1 MNFLDFFG
9 IRGEIALL
17 AIPKAVPMDDKEIVR
32 LFLARDEAA
41 IKAAVEKYRSYCMK
55 IAENITGSHED
66 AEECV
71 NDALL
76 RAWESIPPKEP
87 ELLSTYLGK
96 LTRNLA
102 INRRKQINTGK
113 RGSGEGVL
121 AFEEL
126 SGMISGG
133 ESVEREFDRKAIA
146 EAINDFLKKLSERKR
161 TLFVR
166 RYWYGESVKDA
177 AAAQGMT
184 ETAAS
189 VALHRLR
196 EKLRDHLRKRGFEI

>member
-1 MNFLDFFG
+1 
-9 IRGEIALL
+9 
-17 AIPKAVPMDDKEIVR
+17 MDDKEIVR

-41 IKAAVEKYRSYCMK
+41 LKAAGEKYRSYCMK

-66 AEECV
+66 AEECF
-71 NDALL
+71 NDALF
-76 RAWESIPPKEP
+76 RAWENIPPMEP
-87 ELLSTYLGK
+87 ELLSAYLGK

-102 INRRKQINTGK
+102 INRRKSIQRAK
-113 RGSGEGVL
+113 RGNGEL

-126 SGMISGG
+126 SGMIS
-133 ESVEREFDRKAIA
+133 SKDTADRELDSKALA
-146 EAINDFLKKLSERKR
+146 EAINDFLKRLSERKR
-161 TLFVR
+161 ELFVR
-166 RYWYGESVKDA
+166 RYWYCESVKDA

-196 EKLRDHLRKRGFEI
+196 EKLRDFLRKRGFEI